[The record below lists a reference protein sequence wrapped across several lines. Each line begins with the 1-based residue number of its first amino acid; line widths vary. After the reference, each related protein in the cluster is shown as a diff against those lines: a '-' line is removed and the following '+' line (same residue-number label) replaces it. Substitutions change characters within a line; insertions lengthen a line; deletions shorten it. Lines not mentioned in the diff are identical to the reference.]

1 MADKLRAVLVGC
13 GDISDVW
20 LKALAAM
27 DQVDLIALV
36 DLNKSIAEAQA
47 VAYELDNIIVDADL
61 EAVLSQT
68 RPDIV
73 FDCTVPAAH
82 ADVTM
87 LALQYGCHVLGEK
100 PMADSIEAAH
110 RMIAAAR
117 EAGRVYAVMQ
127 NRRFDPNIR
136 RLQAFLASGEIGK
149 LTTINSD
156 FYIGAHMGGF
166 RYHMPHVLLLD
177 MAIHTFDAARF
188 LTEADPV
195 SVYCKEWNPHG
206 SWFDRDASAMAIFE
220 MSSGLIYSYRGSWAG
235 EGLRTTW
242 ESDWRVLGSKGSARW
257 DGATAMEAEIG
268 TEVPG
273 YYADLEEVK
282 IPKGTSGITDP
293 GHPAL
298 IQDFVTCIQTG
309 QTPGTVCTDNI
320 KSLAMVFSAIESAEQ
335 GKPVAVR
342 W

>member
-1 MADKLRAVLVGC
+1 MPDKLRAILVGC
-13 GDISDVW
+13 GDISKVW
-20 LKALAAM
+20 LKTIT
-27 DQVDLIALV
+27 DLDSIDLRALV
-36 DLNKSIAEAQA
+36 DLDQTVAEAMA
-47 VAYELDNIIVDADL
+47 VEYELDEVIVDADL

-68 RPDIV
+68 KPDIV

-82 ADVTM
+82 ANVTIE
-87 LALQYGCHVLGEK
+87 ALQHGCHVLGEK
-100 PMADSIEAAH
+100 PMASSLEEAR
-110 RMIAAAR
+110 RMVAAAD

-136 RLQAFLASGEIGK
+136 RLQAFLASGDIGK

-188 LTEADPV
+188 LTGADPV

-206 SWFDRDASAMAIFE
+206 SWFDHDASAMAIFE
-220 MSSGLIYSYRGSWAG
+220 MSGGLIYSYRGSWAG

-242 ESDWRVLGSKGSARW
+242 ESEWRVVGSKGSAKW
-257 DGATAMEAEIG
+257 DGAEAMEAEIA

-273 YYADLEEVK
+273 YFADLEAVK
-282 IPKGTSGITDP
+282 IPTSASKIPKP

-298 IQDFVTCIQTG
+298 IHDFVDCIRTG
-309 QTPGTVCTDNI
+309 RLPETICTDNI
-320 KSLAMVFSAIESAEQ
+320 KSLAMVFGAIESAEQ
-335 GKPVAVR
+335 GQPVAVR

>member
-1 MADKLRAVLVGC
+1 MPEKLRAVLVGC
-13 GDISDVW
+13 GDISNVW
-20 LKALAAM
+20 LKAITPM
-27 DQVDLIALV
+27 DSVDLVALV
-36 DLNKSIAEAQA
+36 DLDVTVAEAQA
-47 VAYELDNIIVDADL
+47 VAYALDKVIVDADL

-68 RPDIV
+68 KPDIV

-82 ADVTM
+82 ADVTIE
-87 LALQYGCHVLGEK
+87 ALQHGCHVLGEK
-100 PMADSIEAAH
+100 PLADSIEQAH
-110 RMIAAAR
+110 RMVAAAE
-117 EAGRVYAVMQ
+117 EAGRIYAVMQ

-136 RLQAFLASGEIGK
+136 RLQTFLASGEIGK

-188 LTEADPV
+188 LTGADPV

-206 SWFDRDASAMAIFE
+206 SWFDHDASAMAIFE
-220 MSSGLIYSYRGSWAG
+220 MSGGLIYSYRGSWAG

-242 ESDWRVLGSKGSARW
+242 ESEWRVIGSKGSAQW
-257 DGATAMEAEIG
+257 DGAEAMEAEIA

-273 YYADLEEVK
+273 YFADLEEVK
-282 IPKGTSGITDP
+282 IPKSASNMAHP

-298 IQDFVTCIQTG
+298 IRDFVNCVRTG
-309 QTPGTVCTDNI
+309 RLPETICTDNI
-320 KSLAMVFSAIESAEQ
+320 KSLAMVFGAIESAEQ
-335 GKPVAVR
+335 GQPVAVR